1 MNVFLLLALI
11 SAIFAF
17 ITEVSDE
24 KEILLSVAGWL
35 ILTLVFY
42 LASLLFGFA
51 VGTKRQNTP

>member
-1 MNVFLLLALI
+1 MNIFLIAALV

-42 LASLLFGFA
+42 LASLLFGGA
-51 VGTKRQNTP
+51 RVGRQSGT

>member
-1 MNVFLLLALI
+1 MNVFLIAALV

-35 ILTLVFY
+35 ILTLAFY

-51 VGTKRQNTP
+51 VGAKRQNTP